1 VLIDTYGTD
10 RYTRTGDCLAG
21 CCQHA
26 GTCARRGVALRW
38 YMCGEGHM
46 RSSSGYIFGIGI
58 GLLVL
63 SVLNHFVF
71 KVNPIVYTTRIVFAL
86 GLVLAVTGA
95 VFAFVRSG
103 KSR

>member
-1 VLIDTYGTD
+1 
-10 RYTRTGDCLAG
+10 
-21 CCQHA
+21 
-26 GTCARRGVALRW
+26 
-38 YMCGEGHM
+38 M

-58 GLLVL
+58 GLLLL

-71 KVNPIVYTTRIVFAL
+71 KLNPIVYTTKIVFAL

-95 VFAFVRSG
+95 VFAMMGGG